1 MPDDPPG
8 ILPSTS
14 PGKESTM
21 KSQKSTVFI
30 NLTGKQKPQAGAPSP
45 AIPAA
50 AADAPLPPVD
60 MPQPM
65 TMQSLCRNYN
75 AIINAKG
82 IYYPVAY
89 QFPRLLGCG
98 QQGHVFLALRQG
110 ARGCITENAVKLYNP
125 ALYGSPQ
132 EYWTDMGRIAAQ
144 ISRMQR
150 IQSPNMV
157 SRHSYEE
164 TYGIGYVE
172 MEAIDGVDL
181 ARLMNRNLLNL
192 AMTRST
198 PDEWAKFSHTV
209 FRLENNRMRLQP
221 GFVVYLLR
229 GILRGLER
237 LHALGFLHFD
247 LKPGN
252 VMLDRLG
259 SVKVIDFGRALMIN
273 ENVSFLFGSPLY
285 MAPET
290 HRREAGSPQS
300 DLYSVGLIALEL
312 LVGEPIVADR
322 TLNEEG
328 LLAVKMQLVNRLR
341 NILPSYVLENT
352 DLVEILRKLL
362 APAVADRYTSAREA
376 EIGESGLAVIDKQ
389 LIYAGLDTEYAR
401 DLSDYLAKLI
411 DPQTQRI
418 EAPQ

>member
-1 MPDDPPG
+1 MNH
-8 ILPSTS
+8 
-14 PGKESTM
+14 
-21 KSQKSTVFI
+21 QKSTVYI
-30 NLTGKQKPQAGAPSP
+30 NLCPPPDDTKPSRPPRAK
-45 AIPAA
+45 PAA
-50 AADAPLPPVD
+50 VDLPTDV
-60 MPQPM
+60 PQPM
-65 TMQSLCRNYN
+65 TMEALCRNYES
-75 AIINAKG
+75 IIRARG

-89 QFPRLLGCG
+89 QFPRLLGRG

-110 ARGCITENAVKLYNP
+110 ARGCITENAIKLYNP
-125 ALYGSPQ
+125 NLYGSPQ

-181 ARLMNRNLLNL
+181 ERLMNRRHLDT

-198 PDEWAKFSHTV
+198 PEEWAKFSQTV
-209 FRLENNRMRLQP
+209 FRLEHHRMRLQP

-237 LHALGFLHFD
+237 LHALGFLHSD

-252 VMLDRLG
+252 VMVDRLG
-259 SVKVIDFGRALMIN
+259 SVKIIDFGRAVMIN
-273 ENVSFLFGSPLY
+273 ERVSFLFGSPLY

-290 HRREAGSPQS
+290 HRREAATPQA
-300 DLYSVGLIALEL
+300 DLFSIGLIALEL
-312 LVGEPIVADR
+312 LMGLPFVADPSMD
-322 TLNEEG
+322 EAG
-328 LLAVKMQLVNRLR
+328 LLKAKMAISGKLPS
-341 NILPSYVLENT
+341 ILPSYVAENSN
-352 DLVEILRKLL
+352 LLGILQKLL
-362 APAVADRYTSAREA
+362 APAPENRYHSAKDA
-376 EIGESGLAVIDKQ
+376 EVGESGLSVIDKQ
-389 LIYAGLDTEYAR
+389 LIHAGLDTEYAR
-401 DLSDYLAKLI
+401 DLSDYLSKLI

-418 EAPQ
+418 EMTE

>member
-1 MPDDPPG
+1 M
-8 ILPSTS
+8 SS
-14 PGKESTM
+14 HN
-21 KSQKSTVFI
+21 STVFI
-30 NLTGKQKPQAGAPSP
+30 NLTGTPKRQPDVRTDERQLP
-45 AIPAA
+45 ATAA
-50 AADAPLPPVD
+50 ALPPVD
-60 MPQPM
+60 TPQQM
-65 TMQSLCRNYN
+65 TMEALCRNYS

-98 QQGHVFLALRQG
+98 HQGHVFLALRQG

-125 ALYGSPQ
+125 CLYGSPQ

-198 PDEWAKFSHTV
+198 PDEWAKFSQTV
-209 FRLENNRMRLQP
+209 FRLDKNRMRLQP

-237 LHALGFLHFD
+237 LHAMGFLHFD

-252 VMLDRLG
+252 VMVDRLG
-259 SVKVIDFGRALMIN
+259 SVKIIDFGRALMVN

-290 HRREAGSPQS
+290 HRRQPGSPQS

-312 LVGEPIVADR
+312 LVGEPIVADP
-322 TLNEEG
+322 TVNEDG
-328 LLAVKMQLVNRLR
+328 LLAVKLKLVDRLEA
-341 NILPSYVLENT
+341 ILPSYVLENT
-352 DLVEILRKLL
+352 DLVAILRKLL
-362 APAVADRYTSAREA
+362 APALADRYQSAREA

>member
-1 MPDDPPG
+1 M
-8 ILPSTS
+8 S
-14 PGKESTM
+14 
-21 KSQKSTVFI
+21 SQKSTVFI
-30 NLTGKQKPQAGAPSP
+30 NLTGKQKRQSDALTPGQQRP
-45 AIPAA
+45 ATEE
-50 AADAPLPPVD
+50 APLPPVD
-60 MPQPM
+60 TPQPM
-65 TMQSLCRNYN
+65 TMQALCRNYS

-125 ALYGSPQ
+125 ALYGSPK

-172 MEAIDGVDL
+172 MEAVDGLDL

-198 PDEWAKFSHTV
+198 PDEWAKFSQTV
-209 FRLENNRMRLQP
+209 FRLDNNRMRLQP

-252 VMLDRLG
+252 VMVDRLG
-259 SVKVIDFGRALMIN
+259 SVKIIDFGRALMIN

-290 HRREAGSPQS
+290 HRREPGSPQS

-312 LVGEPIVADR
+312 LVGEPIVADP
-322 TLNEEG
+322 TVNEDG
-328 LLAVKMQLVNRLR
+328 LLAVKLQLVKRLET
-341 NILPSYVLENT
+341 ILPSYVLENT
-352 DLVEILRKLL
+352 DLVAILRKLL
-362 APAVADRYTSAREA
+362 APALADRYESAREA

-418 EAPQ
+418 ETPL

>member
-1 MPDDPPG
+1 M
-8 ILPSTS
+8 T
-14 PGKESTM
+14 
-21 KSQKSTVFI
+21 SQKSTVFI
-30 NLTGKQKPQAGAPSP
+30 NLTGKQRQRPEASTDEQQAQAPET
-45 AIPAA
+45 
-50 AADAPLPPVD
+50 PLPPFD
-60 MPQPM
+60 SPQKM
-65 TMQSLCRNYN
+65 TMEVLCRNYG
-75 AIINAKG
+75 AILNAKG

-125 ALYGSPQ
+125 CLYGSPQ

-198 PDEWAKFSHTV
+198 PDEWSKFSQTV
-209 FRLENNRMRLQP
+209 FRLDNNRMRLQP

-237 LHALGFLHFD
+237 LHAMGFLHFD

-252 VMLDRLG
+252 VMVDRLG

-312 LVGEPIVADR
+312 LVGEPIVTNPTVGED
-322 TLNEEG
+322 G
-328 LLAVKMQLVNRLR
+328 LLAVKKQLGNRLKT
-341 NILPSYVLENT
+341 ILPPYVLENT

-362 APAVADRYTSAREA
+362 AYAPADRYESAREA

-389 LIYAGLDTEYAR
+389 LIHAGLDTEYAR

>member
-1 MPDDPPG
+1 
-8 ILPSTS
+8 
-14 PGKESTM
+14 M

-30 NLTGKQKPQAGAPSP
+30 NLTGKQKPQTSTPSHAVP
-45 AIPAA
+45 DA
-50 AADAPLPPVD
+50 AADTPLPPVD
-60 MPQPM
+60 TPQPM

-125 ALYGSPQ
+125 CLYGSPQ

-209 FRLENNRMRLQP
+209 FRLDNNRMRLQP

-322 TLNEEG
+322 TLNEDG
-328 LLAVKMQLVNRLR
+328 LLAVKLQLVNRLKH
-341 NILPSYVLENT
+341 ILPPYVLENT
-352 DLVEILRKLL
+352 NLVAILRKLL
-362 APAVADRYTSAREA
+362 APDAANRYASAREA

>member
-1 MPDDPPG
+1 
-8 ILPSTS
+8 
-14 PGKESTM
+14 
-21 KSQKSTVFI
+21 
-30 NLTGKQKPQAGAPSP
+30 
-45 AIPAA
+45 
-50 AADAPLPPVD
+50 
-60 MPQPM
+60 
-65 TMQSLCRNYN
+65 
-75 AIINAKG
+75 
-82 IYYPVAY
+82 
-89 QFPRLLGCG
+89 
-98 QQGHVFLALRQG
+98 
-110 ARGCITENAVKLYNP
+110 
-125 ALYGSPQ
+125 
-132 EYWTDMGRIAAQ
+132 
-144 ISRMQR
+144 
-150 IQSPNMV
+150 
-157 SRHSYEE
+157 
-164 TYGIGYVE
+164 
-172 MEAIDGVDL
+172 
-181 ARLMNRNLLNL
+181 MNRNLLNL

>member
-1 MPDDPPG
+1 MRN
-8 ILPSTS
+8 
-14 PGKESTM
+14 
-21 KSQKSTVFI
+21 QKSTAFI
-30 NLTGKQKPQAGAPSP
+30 NLTGKQKRYTEPPVPVEPS
-45 AIPAA
+45 AA
-50 AADAPLPPVD
+50 AEVQMQTTD

-98 QQGHVFLALRQG
+98 HQGHVFLALRQG

-125 ALYGSPQ
+125 ALYGSPK

-181 ARLMNRNLLNL
+181 ARLMDRDLLNL

-198 PDEWAKFSHTV
+198 PEEWAKFSQTV

-237 LHALGFLHFD
+237 LHAMGFLHFD

-252 VMLDRLG
+252 VMVDRLG
-259 SVKVIDFGRALMIN
+259 SVKIIDFGRALMVN

-290 HRREAGSPQS
+290 HRREVGSPQS
-300 DLYSVGLIALEL
+300 DLFSVGLIALEL
-312 LVGEPIVADR
+312 LVGEPIITDPTVD
-322 TLNEEG
+322 EDG
-328 LLAVKMQLVNRLR
+328 LLAVKMQLVYRLEG
-341 NILPSYVLENT
+341 ILPSYVLENT
-352 DLVEILRKLL
+352 DLVGILRKLL
-362 APAVADRYTSAREA
+362 APAPADRYESAREA

-411 DPQTQRI
+411 DPQTHRI

>member
-1 MPDDPPG
+1 M
-8 ILPSTS
+8 TRN
-14 PGKESTM
+14 
-21 KSQKSTVFI
+21 KSTVFI
-30 NLTGKQKPQAGAPSP
+30 NLTDKKAKPPANAAPP
-45 AIPAA
+45 LAV
-50 AADAPLPPVD
+50 ADQTPVIVASFAPDV
-60 MPQPM
+60 PQPL
-65 TMQSLCRNYN
+65 TMETLCRNYES
-75 AIINAKG
+75 IIRAKG

-89 QFPRLLGCG
+89 QFPRLLGRG

-110 ARGCITENAVKLYNP
+110 ARGCITENAIKLYNP
-125 ALYGSPQ
+125 NLYGSPQ

-181 ARLMNRNLLNL
+181 ARLMNRRHLDT

-198 PDEWAKFSHTV
+198 PEEWAKFSQTV
-209 FRLENNRMRLQP
+209 FRLEQNRMRLQP

-237 LHALGFLHFD
+237 LHAMGFLHSD

-252 VMLDRLG
+252 VMVDRLG
-259 SVKVIDFGRALMIN
+259 SVKIIDFGRAVMIN
-273 ENVSFLFGSPLY
+273 ERVSFLFGSPLY

-300 DLYSVGLIALEL
+300 DLFSIGLIALEL
-312 LVGEPIVADR
+312 LVGQPLVADPSMD
-322 TLNEEG
+322 EAG
-328 LLAVKMQLVNRLR
+328 LLKAKMVIADRLPF
-341 NILPSYVLENT
+341 ILPPYVAENT
-352 DLVEILRKLL
+352 DLVGILRRLL
-362 APAVADRYTSAREA
+362 ASAPGNRYPSAKEA
-376 EIGESGLAVIDKQ
+376 EIGENGLSVIDKQ

-418 EAPQ
+418 EVAAE

>member
-1 MPDDPPG
+1 
-8 ILPSTS
+8 
-14 PGKESTM
+14 M

-30 NLTGKQKPQAGAPSP
+30 NLTGKQKPGAGAPQP
-45 AIPAA
+45 ATPVAA
-50 AADAPLPPVD
+50 AEMPLPPVD
-60 MPQPM
+60 TPQPM
-65 TMQSLCRNYN
+65 TMQTLCRNYGS
-75 AIINAKG
+75 IINAKG

-89 QFPRLLGCG
+89 QFARLLGCG

-110 ARGCITENAVKLYNP
+110 ARGCITETAVKLYSP

-322 TLNEEG
+322 TLNEDG
-328 LLAVKMQLVNRLR
+328 LLAVKLQLVNRLKS
-341 NILPSYVLENT
+341 ILPSYVLVNT

-362 APAVADRYTSAREA
+362 APVAADRYASAREA

>member
-1 MPDDPPG
+1 M
-8 ILPSTS
+8 TRN
-14 PGKESTM
+14 
-21 KSQKSTVFI
+21 KSTVFI
-30 NLTGKQKPQAGAPSP
+30 NLTDKKAKQPANAAPPQSVTNQAPEVVATLSP
-45 AIPAA
+45 
-50 AADAPLPPVD
+50 DV
-60 MPQPM
+60 PQPL
-65 TMQSLCRNYN
+65 TMETLCRNYES
-75 AIINAKG
+75 IIRAKG

-89 QFPRLLGCG
+89 QFPRLLGRG

-110 ARGCITENAVKLYNP
+110 ARGCITENAIKLYNP
-125 ALYGSPQ
+125 NLYGSPQ

-181 ARLMNRNLLNL
+181 ARLMNRRHLDT

-198 PDEWAKFSHTV
+198 PEEWAKFSQTV
-209 FRLENNRMRLQP
+209 FRLEQNRMRLQP

-237 LHALGFLHFD
+237 LHAMGFLHSD

-252 VMLDRLG
+252 VMVDRLG
-259 SVKVIDFGRALMIN
+259 SVKIIDFGRAVMIN
-273 ENVSFLFGSPLY
+273 ERVSFLFGSPLY

-290 HRREAGSPQS
+290 HRREVGSPQS
-300 DLYSVGLIALEL
+300 DLFSIGLIALEL
-312 LVGEPIVADR
+312 LVGQPLVADTTMDEAGLLKEKMIVAH
-322 TLNEEG
+322 
-328 LLAVKMQLVNRLR
+328 RLPS
-341 NILPSYVLENT
+341 ILPPYVAENT
-352 DLVEILRKLL
+352 DLVGILNRLL
-362 APAVADRYTSAREA
+362 APDPKDRYASAKEA
-376 EIGESGLAVIDKQ
+376 EVGESGLSVIDKQ
-389 LIYAGLDTEYAR
+389 LVNAGLDTEYAR

-418 EAPQ
+418 EVDAEN